1 MHVRFGLHR
10 DGLDPALP
18 RSTVGE
24 VTAGPRRFLELLESD
39 LGIPPTG
46 VHPSEELTL
55 YRACLEELDDFGRF
69 YNQSF
74 QVDPVGVART
84 LCDWRH
90 EWYLQG
96 WDGTFPAGAGPRLQD
111 MAAAEALAASRVTP
125 CVGQRLRTILELLDS
140 RRVQIDHVELL
151 DHVDDLPLMW
161 RRVVRHFECRSV
173 VDEAATAPPG
183 SDLGKLQTLLVDG
196 HVQQLRTD
204 GSLVVIRASSRDV
217 TAQAIAEIV
226 RALPDRRRAVVV
238 ADRDGIVLDNA
249 FERVGLPRA
258 GFQHYSPFR
267 SAAQVLK
274 LTLALVWEPLDPHR
288 LLQFLIHPVSPL
300 PWRVRGRLA
309 RAVAAQPGIGGP
321 AWCDAMSELADDAE
335 NIGFWTSPA
344 KFAVGVGAPIDI
356 LLARVRRCIAWL
368 AQRLA
373 LAEDG
378 EEQAVYRA
386 AYAQAE
392 ALAANLDRRLE
403 SGTTR
408 IAKVELDALVDDVSR
423 GAPDP
428 SIVAQAGHVPAT
440 SHPANV
446 TGKVDEVFWWD
457 LAPSRHDL
465 TSPWSAS
472 ERETLAEAGVAL
484 PTPEGRLATDRRA
497 WQRPVLNCRKRLV
510 LVVHDEE
517 EGRHPLWGRI
527 QEQFGSGW
535 VDVALDHGLLR
546 GDGDVVRRLGIDA
559 PPLEQKR
566 LPVLRRWWRLDR
578 AIPARETESYTS
590 LNKACLYPHEWVLTY
605 AANLKSGGINEVAD
619 GAMLKGS
626 LAHRLFER
634 FFTEHSQWHDLS
646 PEVVDR
652 WLADTIDDL
661 IAKEGAV
668 LLENGRGV
676 DRQQVVTTLERALL
690 RLLDHLSEAD
700 VREVQSELPLARDF
714 PGGKLLGEADLVLVS
729 GRGERAVL
737 DAKWGSEPYRL
748 GEIEKGEHLQLAVYG
763 YSLAEPAWP
772 ATGYYIVTTG
782 NVLAPDAAFFPGA
795 LGASGDDVESIWRK
809 CLVTRDW
816 RLAQFGR
823 GVIEVNAGAEP
834 DADSEPP
841 PGALAIPEGPDRF
854 DEFQWLTGVE
864 PFR

>member
-1 MHVRFGLHR
+1 MRVRFGLHR
-10 DGLDPALP
+10 DGFDPTLP

-24 VTAGPRRFLELLESD
+24 VTAGPRQFLELLESD
-39 LGIPPTG
+39 LGIPPIGT
-46 VHPSEELTL
+46 HPSEELTL

-74 QVDPVGVART
+74 QVDPVAVART

-96 WDGTFPAGAGPRLQD
+96 WDGGFPSAAGQRLDD
-111 MAAAEALAASRVTP
+111 MAAVETLAASLVP
-125 CVGQRLRTILELLDS
+125 ACVGQRLRTILERLES
-140 RRVQIDHVELL
+140 QRVQLDEVELL

-161 RRVVRHFECRSV
+161 RRLIGHFDCRSV
-173 VDEAATAPPG
+173 TDEAAGAPPG
-183 SDLGKLQTLLVDG
+183 SDLGKLQALLLDG
-196 HVQQLRTD
+196 HVQKLRAD
-204 GSLVVIRASSRDV
+204 GSLVVVRAFSRDV
-217 TAQAIAEIV
+217 TAQATAEIV

-258 GFQHYSPFR
+258 GIQHYSPFR
-267 SAAQVLK
+267 SVAQVLK

-300 PWRVRGRLA
+300 RWRVRGRLA

-335 NIGFWTSPA
+335 DIEFWTSPA
-344 KFAVGVGAPIDI
+344 RYAVGDGAPIGI
-356 LLARVRRCIAWL
+356 LVERVRRCIAWL

-373 LAEDG
+373 LAEDA

-392 ALAANLDRRLE
+392 ALKANLERRLQ

-428 SIVAQAGHVPAT
+428 SIIAEAGHVPAT
-440 SHPANV
+440 SHPGNV
-446 TGKVDEVFWWD
+446 TEMVDEVFWWD
-457 LAPSRHDL
+457 LAPSRLDL
-465 TSPWSAS
+465 TSPWSAA
-472 ERETLAEAGVAL
+472 ERETLAQAGVAL
-484 PTPEGRLATDRRA
+484 PTPEDRLAADRRA

-510 LVVHDEE
+510 LVVHDGEG
-517 EGRHPLWGRI
+517 GRHPLWGRI
-527 QEQFGSGW
+527 QEQFRTGW
-535 VDVALDHGLLR
+535 LDVPLDQGLLQ
-546 GDGDVVRRLGIDA
+546 GDGDVVNRLGLA
-559 PPLEQKR
+559 ASPLEQNR
-566 LPVLRRWWRLDR
+566 LPAPRRWWRLDR
-578 AIPARETESYTS
+578 PIPARETESYTS
-590 LNKACLYPHEWVLTY
+590 LNRACHYPHEWVLTY
-605 AANLKSGGINEVAD
+605 AASLMSGGINEVAD

-634 FFTEHSQWHDLS
+634 FFTEHDAWYDLCR
-646 PEVVDR
+646 EAVDQ
-652 WLADTIDDL
+652 WLAHTIDDL
-661 IAKEGAV
+661 IATEGAV

-690 RLLDHLSEAD
+690 RLLDHLNEAD
-700 VREVQSELPLARDF
+700 VREVQSELPLAKAF
-714 PGGKLLGEADLVLVS
+714 AGGKLLGEADLVLVS
-729 GRGERAVL
+729 ARGARAVV

-748 GEIEKGEHLQLAVYG
+748 REIENGEHLQLAVYG
-763 YSLAEPAWP
+763 YSLAAPTWP
-772 ATGYYIVTTG
+772 STGYYIVTTG
-782 NVLAPDAAFFPGA
+782 NVLAPDARFFPSA
-795 LGASGDDVESIWRK
+795 LGAGGEGVESIWAR
-809 CLVTRDW
+809 CLVTRNW
-816 RLAQFGR
+816 RLQQFER
-823 GVIEVNAGAEP
+823 GEIEVNAGAEP

-841 PGALAIPEGPDRF
+841 ANALKIPEGPNRF
-854 DEFQWLTGVE
+854 DEFHWLTGVA